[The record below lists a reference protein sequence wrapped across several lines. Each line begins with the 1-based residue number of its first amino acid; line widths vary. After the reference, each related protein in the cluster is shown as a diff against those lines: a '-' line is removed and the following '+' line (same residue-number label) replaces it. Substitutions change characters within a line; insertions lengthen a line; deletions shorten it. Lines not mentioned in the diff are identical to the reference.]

1 MSAWKLICRGVRCW
15 GFIAALLAATRPAG
29 AAAPSLSSQD
39 LQVLGSAL
47 TFVIPRPAGTLA
59 VVYSATDDA
68 SQQDAAAIMT
78 ALGKGL
84 PIGGAIL
91 TPRLVDAAA
100 LGSTDFGLAII
111 AANANGEAVARSVD
125 ARHALCVTADRP
137 AVQRGLCTVAINSAG
152 RVDIFLN
159 NRVAQRAGI
168 TFATAFRMMVHEQ

>member
-1 MSAWKLICRGVRCW
+1 
-15 GFIAALLAATRPAG
+15 
-29 AAAPSLSSQD
+29 
-39 LQVLGSAL
+39 
-47 TFVIPRPAGTLA
+47 
-59 VVYSATDDA
+59 
-68 SQQDAAAIMT
+68 MT

-84 PIGGAIL
+84 LVGGAIL
-91 TPRLVDAAA
+91 TPKLVDAAV

-111 AANANGEAVARSVD
+111 AANANGEAVAQSVD

-159 NRVAQRAGI
+159 SRVAQRAGI